1 MKILSGLIYHESNT
15 FNPFLTGLDQFVVRE
30 GEEILDRFASTA
42 VFRQAGADV
51 VPSVYATAFSSG
63 AVTREAYEDLKGRLL
78 RAVDHHPDLDGIWLH
93 LHGAMLIDGVGAAEV
108 DLLEA
113 VRERVGPDLPI
124 SVALDPH
131 GNLDPR
137 VPELATVLRAYR
149 TIPHVDQPE
158 IERRTA
164 LHLLDILSGRVQGG
178 AVAHSRV
185 PFVISGDIPLSASS
199 PLSDIL
205 AALDEVEALPGIMDA
220 SFFVG
225 FAWADVSQCG
235 ASVVVVPERPE
246 AAELAREQADRIR
259 DLVLDRC
266 REFRFET
273 PTLEVTATV
282 DAFSRIGRAPLVV
295 SDSGDNTT
303 GGGAGYS
310 TIVLKEVLSRETEGR
325 VCVSTIWSPDSLRAL
340 QGHDLNDRVRVLIGM
355 DYDDYSRPIEVEGVL
370 KAKGDLLG
378 YMSSAQDTI
387 GNTCTLS
394 VGNVDVVVTD
404 RPGSF
409 VTLDHFRAA
418 GLDHSD
424 YSVIVVKQGYLFPEI
439 SDLAG
444 QHIMCISPG
453 ATYQFIE
460 HLSYQQVD
468 RELLYVADRVG
479 DSGVPTP

>member
-63 AVTREAYEDLKGRLL
+63 PVTREAYEYLKARLL
-78 RAVDHHPDLDGIWLH
+78 RAVEQHSDLDGIWLH

-108 DLLEA
+108 DLLQA
-113 VRERVGPDLPI
+113 VRERVGAEMPI

-137 VPELATVLRAYR
+137 VPELATVLRSYR

-164 LHLLDILSGRVQGG
+164 HHLLEILSGKVQGG
-178 AVAHSRV
+178 AVAHSQV

-246 AAELAREQADRIR
+246 CAGLAREQADKIR
-259 DLVLDRC
+259 DLVLERY
-266 REFRFET
+266 REFQFET

-282 DAFSRIGRAPLVV
+282 DAFTRIGRAPLVV

-310 TIVLKEVLSRETEGR
+310 TVVLKEVLGREHKER
-325 VCVSTIWSPDSLRAL
+325 VCVSTIWSPDSFLALR
-340 QGHDLNDRVRVLIGM
+340 GHSLNDRVRVSVGM
-355 DYDDYSRPIEVEGVL
+355 DHDEYSRPIEVEGVL
-370 KAKGDLLG
+370 KARGDLLG
-378 YMSSAQDTI
+378 YMSSAKDKV
-387 GNTCTLS
+387 GNTCTVT

-418 GLDHSD
+418 GLDPAD

-439 SDLAG
+439 AELAG
-444 QHIMCISPG
+444 QHVMCISAG

-460 HLSYQQVD
+460 HLSYQNVA
-468 RELLYVADRVG
+468 RELLYVADRVDG
-479 DSGVPTP
+479 

>member
-63 AVTREAYEDLKGRLL
+63 PVTREAYEHLKERLL

-113 VRERVGPDLPI
+113 VRERVGPELPI

-137 VPELATVLRAYR
+137 VPELTTVLRSYR

-164 LHLLDILSGRVQGG
+164 HHLLDILSGKVQGG
-178 AVAHSRV
+178 ALAHSRV
-185 PFVISGDIPLSASS
+185 PLVISGDIPLSASS
-199 PLSDIL
+199 PLADIL
-205 AALDEVEALPGIMDA
+205 AELDEVEALPGIMDA

-282 DAFSRIGRAPLVV
+282 DAFTRTGRAPLVV

-310 TIVLKEVLSRETEGR
+310 TTLLKEILSRENVGR
-325 VCVSTIWSPDSLRAL
+325 VCVSTIWSPHSVRVL
-340 QGHDLNDRVRVLIGM
+340 QGHDLNDRVRLPIGM
-355 DYDDYSRPIEVEGVL
+355 DYDEYSRPIEVDGVL

-378 YMSSAQDTI
+378 YMSSAQDTV
-387 GNTCTLS
+387 GNTCTIS

-409 VTLDHFRAA
+409 VTRDHFRAA
-418 GLDHSD
+418 GLDPAD

-439 SDLAG
+439 SELAG
-444 QHIMCISPG
+444 QHILCISPG

-460 HLSYQQVD
+460 YLRYQQVE

-479 DSGVPTP
+479 GEHGAD

>member
-63 AVTREAYEDLKGRLL
+63 PVTREAYDHLKQRLL
-78 RAVDHHPDLDGIWLH
+78 RAVDHHSDLDGIWLH
-93 LHGAMLIDGVGAAEV
+93 LHGAMLIDGLGAAEV

-113 VRERVGPDLPI
+113 VRERVGPELPI

-137 VPELATVLRAYR
+137 VPELATMLRSYR

-164 LHLLDILSGRVQGG
+164 HHLLNILRGNVQGG

-185 PFVISGDIPLSASS
+185 PLVISGDIPLSASS

-205 AALDEVEALPGIMDA
+205 VELDEVEALPGIMDA

-259 DLVLDRC
+259 DLVVDRC
-266 REFRFET
+266 RDFRFET

-282 DAFSRIGRAPLVV
+282 DAFTRTGQAPLVV

-303 GGGAGYS
+303 GGGAGYG
-310 TIVLKEVLSRETEGR
+310 TTVLKEILSREAEGR
-325 VCVSTIWSPDSLRAL
+325 VCVSTIWSPDSMRVL
-340 QGHDLNDRVRVLIGM
+340 QGHDLKDRVRLLIGM
-355 DYDDYSRPIEVEGVL
+355 DYDEYSRPIEVDCVL

-387 GNTCTLS
+387 GNTCTVS
-394 VGNVDVVVTD
+394 VGNIDVVVTD

-418 GLDHSD
+418 GLDPAD

-439 SDLAG
+439 SEMAG

-468 RELLYVADRVG
+468 RELLYVADRLG
-479 DSGVPTP
+479 GEHCAD